1 MFEFGRDLRKL
12 FVQARES
19 EDLSWLELIGV
30 DLLAV
35 EARDQTTDAG
45 RVSCPDPSRAARRAS
60 ALWREHAR
68 RSGDPTSLAKAV
80 AMAEESRRTARS
92 GDAASRAALAAA
104 EALML
109 RFDLFGGAHHLDAA
123 LACLPLDPRPSRQD
137 AACALVATVARIHAR
152 QARLG
157 EDASAIDGALRGLD
171 AAMAAQRRASDP
183 ERDALAL
190 ERAALALDLGIQRRD
205 PARLDEAGRA
215 LQALVATA
223 SPDYRPVTRARA
235 LTLCAA
241 GLCALAALADNREA
255 AEQGRILF
263 EAAAEQFTPDHSPLD
278 WVAVQV
284 ARGTTA
290 AGADRDAIGK
300 AVALADRNG
309 LVLGAVAREVAV
321 ARAVGIALSLHDVV
335 ALSRLE
341 AELHRRLSRGGSPLD
356 WAVDQ
361 IALARVVLA
370 LASIAPG
377 SGARDLHMALVEAEI
392 TAREQG
398 VPMLAQNARDLLT
411 TLRQPA

>member
-35 EARDQTTDAG
+35 EAREQTTDGG
-45 RVSCPDPSRAARRAS
+45 RVGCADPSRAWRRAS

-68 RSGDPTSLAKAV
+68 RSGDPASIDKALSTAEDSQRSARTPDAQARSALAV
-80 AMAEESRRTARS
+80 AET
-92 GDAASRAALAAA
+92 
-104 EALML
+104 LML
-109 RFDLFGGAHHLDAA
+109 RFDLFGGPERLEAA
-123 LACLPLDPRPSRQD
+123 RACLPLDPRPARADTASM
-137 AACALVATVARIHAR
+137 LVAVVARIHAR
-152 QARLG
+152 QARLADDP
-157 EDASAIDGALRGLD
+157 EAMD
-171 AAMAAQRRASDP
+171 AALKGMDAALASLKRASEP

-190 ERAALALDLGIQRRD
+190 ERAGLALDLGIQRRD

-215 LQALVATA
+215 LQAIVAAA

-255 AEQGRILF
+255 AEQGRTLF

-284 ARGTTA
+284 ARGGTP

-300 AVALADRNG
+300 AVALADRHG
-309 LVLGAVAREVAV
+309 LVLGAVAREIAV
-321 ARAVGIALSLHDVV
+321 ARAVAIARSIHDVV

-341 AELHRRLSRGGSPLD
+341 AELRRRLARGGSPLD

-361 IALARVVLA
+361 IALSRVVMA
-370 LASIAPG
+370 LAGLAGSAP
-377 SGARDLHMALVEAEI
+377 RDLQMALVEAEM

-398 VPMLAQNARDLLT
+398 VPSLAESARALLT
-411 TLRQPA
+411 ALRQPA